1 MRLVWPLL
9 PQCASRPH
17 RWRMCS
23 GLALHARSGDAAAVD
38 TLSHSARLARMAR
51 RADYPLTIV
60 AINPINRRLVRPLAR
75 LGVSPNAVTF
85 ASFATGIVAAYALYL
100 AAQAVLWA
108 QIAAPMLVFAAH
120 VLDALDGDLARYA
133 DRKSRF
139 GEMVDP
145 ALDRAREVAYALGAA
160 FGLWAAGVPEAA
172 LAAACCIGATQTYYY
187 TADAQIAR
195 VMKVKANDI
204 ERYDL
209 TLSGVGETRVKFGL
223 YEPYMYG
230 LALAVSVGWGL
241 EALWSFAGIFGVFWV
256 RQLFKLRRELR
267 RADGASS

>member
-1 MRLVWPLL
+1 
-9 PQCASRPH
+9 
-17 RWRMCS
+17 
-23 GLALHARSGDAAAVD
+23 
-38 TLSHSARLARMAR
+38 MAR

-60 AINPINRRLVRPLAR
+60 AINPINRALVRPLTR
-75 LGVSPNAVTF
+75 LGVSPNAVTLG
-85 ASFATGIVAAYALYL
+85 SFLTGLVAAVALYL

-108 QIAAPMLVFAAH
+108 QIAAPLLVFAAH

-172 LAAACCIGATQTYYY
+172 LAAACCIGATQVYYY

-195 VMKVKANDI
+195 VMNVKANDV
-204 ERYDL
+204 ERYDV
-209 TLSGVGETRVKFGL
+209 TFAGRGATRVKFGL

-230 LALAVSVGWGL
+230 LALAVSLGWGY
-241 EALWSFAGIFGVFWV
+241 EALWGFAAIFGVFWV
-256 RQLFKLRRELR
+256 RQLFKLRRVLR
-267 RADGASS
+267 RDDGATA